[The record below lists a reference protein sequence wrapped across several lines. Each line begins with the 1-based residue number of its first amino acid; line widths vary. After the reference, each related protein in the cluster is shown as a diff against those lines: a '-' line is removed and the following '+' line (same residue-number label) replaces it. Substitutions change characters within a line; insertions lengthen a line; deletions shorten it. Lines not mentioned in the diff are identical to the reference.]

1 MVSATDQTKA
11 NTHLSVWPSAL
22 VCDSN
27 HAFPVLG
34 FALEDLGIYD
44 LWQAVCRDPE
54 SLFLAHCST
63 RLGIKLQRRSNS
75 CVILSQE
82 KPQKPVSLNK
92 CNDSARDPAI
102 HRYGTRSRARTS
114 KRPINVNPA
123 KP

>member
-54 SLFLAHCST
+54 SLFLALNFSA
-63 RLGIKLQRRSNS
+63 RSNS

-92 CNDSARDPAI
+92 CNNSARDPAI